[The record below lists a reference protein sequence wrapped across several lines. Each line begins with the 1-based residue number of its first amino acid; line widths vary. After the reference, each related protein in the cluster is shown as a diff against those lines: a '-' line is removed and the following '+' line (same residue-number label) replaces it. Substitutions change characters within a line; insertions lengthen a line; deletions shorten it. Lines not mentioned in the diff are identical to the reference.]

1 MKHTL
6 LYMLGGVLL
15 LTGCVSE
22 KVLPAKEER
31 ICVANM
37 LNPNVQKSTSP
48 ANILPSPMQEV
59 VIWSQSGAT
68 GQNLV
73 PHVKTG
79 EKIEKLWSTDIGTG
93 LSSNHWTMAE
103 PVVANRI
110 IYVLDADFN
119 LSAIRLRTGKKIWK
133 TKLPLNNPTA
143 VQTVGLAYSYEKL
156 FAVSGNGTVVCVDLD
171 GKVVWEKNL
180 KQAIRS
186 TPTIYRN
193 KLYLLTANNQ
203 LIALNTDNGAEI
215 SRYNGMPVDT
225 NLLGMGTPAMYK
237 NKVVVPFSNGE
248 VIAFN
253 THTDNIIWTEFVS
266 SSRTFNHISDLTH
279 ILASPVIEDGIVYLI
294 GNSNKMGAYRLND
307 GTQIWSQPMGGNNTP
322 ALSGNTLFMINNQN
336 ILMAL
341 DKKTGKIFWDKP
353 LIGHDADK
361 TVSWKGPLLAGNQ
374 AIVASSA
381 GDILFFDLKTGELN
395 RRIETDGIVVSPIA
409 VNETVLF
416 LTIDAELIAYK

>member
-6 LYMLGGVLL
+6 LYILGGALL

-22 KVLPAKEER
+22 KTLPAKEER
-31 ICVANM
+31 ICVANV
-37 LNPNVQKSTSP
+37 LNPNVQKNTSQTTVVP
-48 ANILPSPMQEV
+48 APMQEV
-59 VIWSQSGAT
+59 VMWSQSGST
-68 GQNLV
+68 GQNLI
-73 PHVKTG
+73 PHIKTG
-79 EKIEKLWSTDIGTG
+79 EKIDKVWTTDIGTG
-93 LSSNHWTMAE
+93 LSSNRWTMAE

-110 IYVLDADFN
+110 IYALDADFN

-133 TKLPLNNPTA
+133 IKLPLSNPTA
-143 VQTVGLAYSYEKL
+143 VRTVGLAYSYEKL
-156 FAVSGNGTVVCVDLD
+156 FAVSGNGTVICVDLD
-171 GKVVWEKNL
+171 GKVIWEKNL

-203 LIALNTDNGAEI
+203 LIALNTKNGAEI
-215 SRYNGMPVDT
+215 SRYKGMPVDT
-225 NLLGMGTPAMYK
+225 NLLGMGPPAMYK

-253 THTDNIIWTEFVS
+253 TDTDNIIWTEFIS

-279 ILASPVIEDGIVYLI
+279 ILASPVIEDNIVYLI
-294 GNSNKMGAYRLND
+294 GNANKMGAYNLNN

-322 ALSGNTLFMINNQN
+322 ALSGNALFMINNQN

-341 DKKTGKIFWDKP
+341 DKKTGKIFWDKT
-353 LIGHDADK
+353 LISHNPEK
-361 TVSWKGPLLAGNQ
+361 MVSWKGPLLAGNK
-374 AIVASSA
+374 AIVVSSE
-381 GDILFFDLKTGELN
+381 GDILFFDLKTGDLK
-395 RRIETDGIVVSPIA
+395 RQIETDGIIVSPIA

-416 LTIDAELIAYK
+416 LTNDAELSAYK

>member
-1 MKHTL
+1 MKHSL
-6 LYMLGGVLL
+6 LCILGGVLL

-22 KVLPAKEER
+22 KTLPAKEER

-37 LNPNVQKSTSP
+37 LNPNVQKNTSRV
-48 ANILPSPMQEV
+48 NILPSPMQEV
-59 VIWSQSGAT
+59 VMWSQSGST
-68 GQNLV
+68 GQNLI

-79 EKIEKLWSTDIGTG
+79 EKIEKVWSTDIGTG
-93 LSSNHWTMAE
+93 LSSNRWTMAE

-110 IYVLDADFN
+110 VYALDADFN
-119 LSAIRLRTGKKIWK
+119 LSAIRLRSGKKLWK
-133 TKLPLNNPTA
+133 TKLPLDNPTA
-143 VQTVGLAYSYEKL
+143 VRTVGLAYSYEKL
-156 FAVSGNGTVVCVDLD
+156 FAVSGNGTVVCVNLD

-215 SRYNGMPVDT
+215 SRYKGMPVDT

-237 NKVVVPFSNGE
+237 NKVIVPFSNGE
-248 VIAFN
+248 VIAFDTN
-253 THTDNIIWTEFVS
+253 TDNIIWTEFIS
-266 SSRTFNHISDLTH
+266 ASRTFNHISDLTH

-294 GNSNKMGAYRLND
+294 GNSNKMGAYHLND
-307 GTQIWSQPMGGNNTP
+307 GSQIWSQPMGGNNTP

-353 LIGHDADK
+353 LIGHDTDK
-361 TVSWKGPLLAGNQ
+361 TASWKGPLLAGNQ
-374 AIVASSA
+374 AIVVSSE
-381 GDILFFDLKTGELN
+381 GDIFFFDLKTGELN
-395 RRIETDGIVVSPIA
+395 RRIETEGIVVSPIA

-416 LTIDAELIAYK
+416 LTIDAELMAYK